1 MKKALIA
8 SSMLVILMILLAYT
22 IFNAKTQNSNL
33 NLLNNNIEK
42 IRLLNKDFDLYLQ
55 NTLEYNNFDII
66 EDKINIFSFNLNA
79 ILKNRILNEEF
90 SNILIDLSQLTQ
102 IKINKISKVKSH
114 RAILNNSFRII
125 QKLKKKI
132 DTNSFDNI
140 YVSILTLDKNP
151 EINIQLLQQ
160 NIKKLQH
167 TNKYE
172 KYFIKHIITILN
184 YQTKLKELQEEINQ
198 LDLNKEL
205 NKLHHLYK
213 THTKDASKKAIIS
226 IGILFTLLILLI
238 ITYLIYTFK
247 LISTNSQLSRFRKTV
262 ENSDNIVVVTDK
274 NEVIKY
280 VNEAFTKTTGY
291 SAEEVIGKKPSILK
305 SGQQPKEFYEN
316 LHQTIHSGQKWS
328 GEFINVDK
336 FGELS
341 YEKASITPV
350 FDNGQIKE
358 FIAIKLNI
366 TKEIIRGQQLKEK
379 ETLLVQQSKMASMG
393 EMLENIAHQ
402 WRQPLSIIST
412 VATGIVAEK
421 EYGISNKKTEL
432 SKLREINHSVQYL
445 SETINDF
452 RDFFKTDKEKAIFNL
467 SKAYTKTLK
476 IIHSKFKTRNIKV
489 IENLTDLNLNG
500 IENEVIQVIINIL
513 NNARDVL
520 ETKENQEKLIFVS
533 IYTKDNQA
541 ILEIKDNGGGIPENI
556 IHKIFEPYF
565 TTKHQSQGTG
575 IGLYMSYEMVV
586 KHMEGTITASNVTYD
601 YEGVKYDGACFSLAL
616 PL

>member
-1 MKKALIA
+1 MKRALIA
-8 SSMLVILMILLAYT
+8 SSMLVSIMILLAYT

-33 NLLNNNIEK
+33 NLLNTNIEK
-42 IRLLNKDFDLYLQ
+42 IRLINKDFDLYLQ
-55 NTLEYNNFDII
+55 YTLEYNNFDII
-66 EDKINIFSFNLNA
+66 EDKINSFSKNLNE
-79 ILKNRILNEEF
+79 ILKNKILNEEF
-90 SNILIDLSQLTQ
+90 SNSLIDLKQVTQ

-114 RAILNNSFRII
+114 RAVLNNSFRII

-132 DTNSFDNI
+132 DTNNFDDV

-151 EINIQLLQQ
+151 EIDIQLLHQ
-160 NIKKLQH
+160 NIEKLQYK
-167 TNKYE
+167 NKYE
-172 KYFIKHIITILN
+172 KYFIKHIKTILS
-184 YQTKLKELQEEINQ
+184 YQTKLQDLQVEINQ
-198 LDLNKEL
+198 LNLNKKL
-205 NKLHHLYK
+205 NKLHYLYE
-213 THTKDASKKAIIS
+213 THTTEASEKAIIS

-247 LISTNSQLSRFRKTV
+247 LISSNSQLLRFRKTV
-262 ENSDNIVVVTDK
+262 ESSDNIVVVTDK

-291 SAEEVIGKKPSILK
+291 TSDEVIGKKPSILK
-305 SGQQPKEFYEN
+305 SGQQTKEFYKD
-316 LHQTIHSGQKWS
+316 LHKTIHSGHKWS
-328 GEFINVDK
+328 GEFINIDK
-336 FGELS
+336 FGDLS

-350 FDNGQIKE
+350 LDNGQIKE

-366 TKEIIRGQQLKEK
+366 TKETVRGQQLKEK
-379 ETLLVQQSKMASMG
+379 ENLLVQQSKMASMG

-412 VATGIVAEK
+412 VATGIVVEK
-421 EYGISNKKTEL
+421 EYGISNKKTEV
-432 SKLREINHSVQYL
+432 SKLREINNSVQYL

-452 RDFFKTDKEKAIFNL
+452 RDFFKTDKEKNIFNL
-467 SKAYTKTLK
+467 SKAYTKTLN
-476 IIHSKFKTRNIKV
+476 IINSKFKTRNIKV
-489 IENLTDLNLNG
+489 IENLTDIQMNG

-520 ETKENQEKLIFVS
+520 ETKKNQEKLIFVS
-533 IYTKDNQA
+533 IYTKDNHA
-541 ILEIKDNGGGIPENI
+541 ILEIKDNGGGIPQNI
-556 IHKIFEPYF
+556 INKIFEPYF

-586 KHMEGTITASNVTYD
+586 KHMEGTIKASNVTYD
-601 YEGVKYDGACFSLAL
+601 YEDTTYKGACFTLAL

>member
-33 NLLNNNIEK
+33 KLLNNNIEK
-42 IRLLNKDFDLYLQ
+42 IRLTNKDFDLYLQ

-66 EDKINIFSFNLNA
+66 EDKINLFSFNLNE

-90 SNILIDLSQLTQ
+90 SSTLSELKQLTH
-102 IKINKISKVKSH
+102 IKMNKISKVKSH

-132 DTNSFDNI
+132 GTNSFDDV
-140 YVSILTLDKNP
+140 YVKILTLNKNP
-151 EINIQLLQQ
+151 EINIQLLQE
-160 NIKKLQH
+160 NIKKLKYS
-167 TNKYE
+167 NKYE
-172 KYFIKHIITILN
+172 KYFIKHTSTILN

-198 LDLNKEL
+198 LNLNK
-205 NKLHHLYK
+205 KLDTLHYLYK
-213 THTKDASKKAIIS
+213 IHTKDANNKAIIS

-247 LISTNSQLSRFRKTV
+247 LISSNNQLSRFRKTV

-467 SKAYTKTLK
+467 SKAYTKTLN
-476 IIHSKFKTRNIKV
+476 IINSKFKTRNIKV
-489 IENLTDLNLNG
+489 IENLTDINLNG

-586 KHMEGTITASNVTYD
+586 KHMGGTIKASNVTYD
-601 YEGVKYDGACFSLAL
+601 YEGVKYDGACFRLAL